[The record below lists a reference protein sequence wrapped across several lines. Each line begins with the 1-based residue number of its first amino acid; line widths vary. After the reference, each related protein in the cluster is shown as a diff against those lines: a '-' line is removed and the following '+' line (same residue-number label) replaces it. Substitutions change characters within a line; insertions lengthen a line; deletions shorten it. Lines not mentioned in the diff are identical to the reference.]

1 MTTFEA
7 MPDPIHSLRVKIC
20 GQTQLADALLS
31 AQAGAHMIGVI
42 LFPGSKR
49 HLPLDQAAAWIRQ
62 LPPDVERVAVF
73 VNPTVDEVMAALDQ
87 ELFHTAQLHGSESP
101 DFFAALNDRGLQGR
115 LIKALR
121 VRDQASI
128 ASLHEFPTR
137 RFLLDG
143 PDPGSGQPF
152 DWQLAAEAVTR
163 HPQASFLLAGG
174 LTPENVA
181 TAIQSVHPHGVDVAS
196 GVETAP
202 GHKDPDRLQQFI
214 NIALTTLSAT
224 HAPPGSADAHVG
236 RPLHSPLGATLIPN
250 FP

>member
-1 MTTFEA
+1 MTTLEA
-7 MPDPIHSLRVKIC
+7 MPDSIHPIHPLRIKIC
-20 GQTQLADALLS
+20 GQTRLGDALFS
-31 AQAGAHMIGVI
+31 AQSGAHMIGVI
-42 LFPGSKR
+42 LFSGSKR
-49 HLPLDQAAAWIRQ
+49 HLPLDQASAWIRQ
-62 LPPDVERVAVF
+62 LPPTVERVAVF

-121 VRDQASI
+121 VRNEASI

-143 PDPGSGQPF
+143 PEPGSGQPF

-163 HPQASFLLAGG
+163 YPEASFLLAGG

-214 NIALTTLSAT
+214 NNARAT
-224 HAPPGSADAHVG
+224 RISSTAISKKASEKSTFGFWS
-236 RPLHSPLGATLIPN
+236 
-250 FP
+250 FF

>member
-1 MTTFEA
+1 MTTLEA
-7 MPDPIHSLRVKIC
+7 MPDPIHPLRVKIC

-49 HLPLDQAAAWIRQ
+49 YLPLDQADAWIRQ
-62 LPPDVERVAVF
+62 LPPAVERVAVF

-87 ELFHTAQLHGSESP
+87 ELFHTAQLHGSEGP
-101 DFFAALNDRGLQGR
+101 DFFAALNARGLQGR

-121 VRDQASI
+121 VRNQSSI

-143 PDPGSGQPF
+143 PDPGSGLPF

-163 HPQASFLLAGG
+163 HPEASFLLAGG

-181 TAIQSVHPHGVDVAS
+181 TAIQRVHPHGVDVAS

-214 NIALTTLSAT
+214 NNALTTPAAT

-236 RPLHSPLGATLIPN
+236 RPLHSR
-250 FP
+250 

>member
-181 TAIQSVHPHGVDVAS
+181 TAIQRVHPHGVDVAS

>member
-1 MTTFEA
+1 MATFEA

-101 DFFAALNDRGLQGR
+101 DFFAALNARGLQGR

-163 HPQASFLLAGG
+163 HPEASFLLAGG

-181 TAIQSVHPHGVDVAS
+181 TAIQRVHPHGVDVAS

-214 NIALTTLSAT
+214 NNALTTLSAT

-236 RPLHSPLGATLIPN
+236 RPLHSP
-250 FP
+250 

>member
-1 MTTFEA
+1 
-7 MPDPIHSLRVKIC
+7 
-20 GQTQLADALLS
+20 
-31 AQAGAHMIGVI
+31 
-42 LFPGSKR
+42 
-49 HLPLDQAAAWIRQ
+49 
-62 LPPDVERVAVF
+62 VERVAVF
-73 VNPTVDEVMAALDQ
+73 VNPTVEEVMAALDQ
-87 ELFHTAQLHGSESP
+87 ELFHTAQLHGSEGP

-121 VRDQASI
+121 VRNQASI

-163 HPQASFLLAGG
+163 HPEASFLLAGG

-181 TAIQSVHPHGVDVAS
+181 TAIQRVHPHGVDVAS

-214 NIALTTLSAT
+214 NNALTTPAAT
-224 HAPPGSADAHVG
+224 HAPPESADAHVG
-236 RPLHSPLGATLIPN
+236 RPLHSP
-250 FP
+250 